1 MKLINSEKLSK
12 APVNKDFFPFFHVE
26 NIFSDKI
33 DSASIIK
40 DFPDINDGGSFHV
53 DAVPSGKSIY
63 RLIKEL
69 ESEEFKRILETK
81 FNINLDEAKVVTTLR
96 GFSRKKDGKIHADS
110 KTKILTVLLYLNLN
124 WQEDRGNLRL
134 LKRKNNLEE
143 YIKEIPCTF
152 GSLVSFK
159 VTDECW
165 HGFKPYEGKRLSIQ
179 LNYIYPEALSSHNLR
194 HKLSSSLKSFFRKK
208 T

>member
-1 MKLINSEKLSK
+1 MKLLNSEKLSK
-12 APVNKDFFPFFHVE
+12 APVNEDFFPFFHVD
-26 NIFSDKI
+26 NIFLDQI

-53 DAVPSGKSIY
+53 DAIPSGE
-63 RLIKEL
+63 LIHKLIEEL
-69 ESEEFKRILETK
+69 ESKEFKRILEAK

-96 GFSRKKDGKIHADS
+96 GFSRKKDGKIHTDS

-124 WQEDRGNLRL
+124 WPENRGNLRL
-134 LKRKNNLEE
+134 LKGNNNLEE

-179 LNYIYPEALSSHNLR
+179 LNYIYPESLSSHNLR
-194 HKLSSSLKSFFRKK
+194 HKLSSSLKSILKKK